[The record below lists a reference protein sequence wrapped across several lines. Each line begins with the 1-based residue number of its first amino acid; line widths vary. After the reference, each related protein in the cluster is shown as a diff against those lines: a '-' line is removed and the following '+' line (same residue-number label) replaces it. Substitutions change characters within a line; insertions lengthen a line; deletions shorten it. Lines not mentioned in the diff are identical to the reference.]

1 MFWGR
6 QIILFLAIV
15 TVLYGTSEVFPVGSY
30 SDTLRTWAAWEK
42 SGLTTM
48 YEPAKETYA
57 GRGGIE
63 GGSYTAKTGLYAAAD
78 D

>member
-15 TVLYGTSEVFPVGSY
+15 TVLYGTSEVFPLGSY

-48 YEPAKETYA
+48 WEPAKETYRYA
-57 GRGGIE
+57 GTEAGT
-63 GGSYTAKTGLYAAAD
+63 YTAKTGLYAAAD